1 VSLEKRKFGS
11 SSKLSS
17 SSDLTKSASPTFSS
31 HLARFSSF
39 FSAFPADNCR
49 KVFVVAF
56 KESHFDLLQ
65 RISADGGA
73 AAIHLSGSGGK
84 NCIMA

>member
-1 VSLEKRKFGS
+1 
-11 SSKLSS
+11 
-17 SSDLTKSASPTFSS
+17 
-31 HLARFSSF
+31 
-39 FSAFPADNCR
+39 
-49 KVFVVAF
+49 VAF